1 MLHNPSLSER
11 SERRLGVVM
20 GGGELTASLGEAECI
35 YDAHQSGRRSA
46 LCYDTEPYCCALRAL
61 CLSEARHQVVQ
72 HGTYIPSLRELRS
85 LRLGL

>member
-35 YDAHQSGRRSA
+35 YDAQYVA
-46 LCYDTEPYCCALRAL
+46 
-61 CLSEARHQVVQ
+61 
-72 HGTYIPSLRELRS
+72 
-85 LRLGL
+85 